1 MNYLHKELETEP
13 PHLQSSDAVN
23 EEQLRL
29 AELMASQQC
38 WPQHRLSEMSQCLM
52 ETGIN
57 TDLGLPLLY
66 PALQACIKV

>member
-13 PHLQSSDAVN
+13 PHLQSSVAVN

-38 WPQHRLSEMSQCLM
+38 WPQHRLSEMAQCLI
-52 ETGIN
+52 TGIS
-57 TDLGLPLLY
+57 TDLGVPLLY
-66 PALQACIKV
+66 PALQACIKG